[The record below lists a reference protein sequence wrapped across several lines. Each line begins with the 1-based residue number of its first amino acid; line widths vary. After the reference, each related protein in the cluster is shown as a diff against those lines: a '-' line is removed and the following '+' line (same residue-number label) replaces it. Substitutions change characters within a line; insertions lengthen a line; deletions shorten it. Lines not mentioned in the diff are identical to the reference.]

1 MFKNILIPISSE
13 YYSKEALK
21 KGALIA
27 KHFESKVTIIYIIE
41 EKTLNQTDK
50 KSNIFRTQVEK
61 KETKEIIIK
70 SQMQTANIIIFFDAN
85 NIFKDKGIIP
95 NFKILEGEF
104 SNIIKNE
111 IESNDYDL
119 VLMGYEKWCLLKY
132 RILDDINIPLWIIGT
147 PGNQTL
153 LAICSNLTPNEKIIQ
168 TSAELSKLFNWDL
181 QLIYIIDTRD
191 NLLFDENTKLFLR
204 MSQKDLIEKGQTF
217 VEDMKKDGIDA
228 KMVNGNFD
236 EETVQAAKSI
246 NANLIVIGQERKK
259 TDLLG
264 FPVKSTN
271 RKIVEKCG
279 CSILFMN

>member
-21 KGALIA
+21 KGANLA
-27 KHFESKVTIIYIIE
+27 KHFESKVNIIYIIE

-111 IESNDYDL
+111 MESNDYDL

-147 PGNQTL
+147 PGDKTL

-191 NLLFDENTKLFLR
+191 NLLFDENTKRFVR
-204 MSQKDLIEKGQTF
+204 MSIKDLIEKGQTL

-228 KMVNGNFD
+228 KMVKGGFD

-264 FPVKSTN
+264 FTIKGAN